1 MSISFVVRQVKVL
14 KRKLNIKLMH
24 KALSVE
30 KHLTT
35 LENET
40 KSLIKV
46 PLRTVVKTSLTYK

>member
-1 MSISFVVRQVKVL
+1 
-14 KRKLNIKLMH
+14 MH
-24 KALSVE
+24 KALSAE

-46 PLRTVVKTSLTYK
+46 PLRTVVKTSLTYKQANEVCKPNLEF

>member
-1 MSISFVVRQVKVL
+1 
-14 KRKLNIKLMH
+14 MH

-35 LENET
+35 LEKET

-46 PLRTVVKTSLTYK
+46 PLRMVVKTSLIYKQANEVGKPNLDLSTIMILIM

>member
-1 MSISFVVRQVKVL
+1 
-14 KRKLNIKLMH
+14 MH